1 MQTLKNFEIL
11 AFFLSLLFH
20 VSFLQELETNVANNI
35 GSENQ
40 TAVVDNNE
48 SKIRSVTNRMLVNV
62 RCAFYQKAVIP
73 MTRMFNLSITVPSDI
88 PAQCPQIQNSL
99 IINVNTTENETEI
112 ESLESINE
120 KMENSAEM
128 PIEEDQSDL
137 EKFEDDNKNNDIVT
151 GTSIN

>member
-73 MTRMFNLSITVPSDI
+73 SMCFFE
-88 PAQCPQIQNSL
+88 
-99 IINVNTTENETEI
+99 II
-112 ESLESINE
+112 L
-120 KMENSAEM
+120 
-128 PIEEDQSDL
+128 
-137 EKFEDDNKNNDIVT
+137 
-151 GTSIN
+151 